1 MKILIVQ
8 TSYLGDVILSTP
20 VIAGVRQAYPSAE
33 IWMMTTPRAADLV
46 IRDPLLAGVITLDKR
61 GRDAGI
67 TGLAR
72 MVKRLRGMAFDM
84 VFSLHRSYRT
94 AIILTLAAI
103 PVRIGFSDARLSFLY
118 HQCRRRNQ
126 ADHDVLRNL
135 AILDDGNFS
144 PVATDLRLHPPSAVA
159 GEKVIA
165 AQPASPYAVL
175 VPGSAWATKRWHSE
189 GYRRTALYLLKLGY
203 QVVLLGSPADIPI
216 NRQVAAG
223 LQVHDLAG
231 QTSVADAMALISG
244 AGLVVC
250 NDSMALHAASA
261 FKVPTVAI
269 FCATTPL
276 FGFGPWKNN
285 AMVVEKEL
293 TCRPCSRHGGHR
305 CPNGTEACMRNIDFD
320 RIVAAIHSVCH
331 LS

>member
-20 VIAGVRQAYPSAE
+20 VIAGVRQAYPAAE
-33 IWMMTTPRAADLV
+33 IWMMTTPAAAGLV
-46 IRDPLLAGVITLDKR
+46 ARDPLLAGVLILAKR
-61 GRDAGI
+61 GKDAGL
-67 TGLAR
+67 TGLVQ
-72 MVKRLRGMAFDM
+72 MVKRLRAMAFDM

-94 AIILTLAAI
+94 AIILTLAGI

-118 HQCRRRNQ
+118 HQRRRRNP

-135 AILDDGNFS
+135 AILDDGNFF
-144 PVATDLRLHPPSAVA
+144 PVVTDLRLYPSSAENGEAVT
-159 GEKVIA
+159 A

-175 VPGSAWATKRWHSE
+175 VPGSAWATKRWHPE
-189 GYRRTALYLLKLGY
+189 GYRRTALYLLEQGY
-203 QVVLLGSPADIPI
+203 QVVLLGGPDDIPV

-231 QTSVADAMALISG
+231 QTSVADAMALIRN

-293 TCRPCSRHGGHR
+293 SCRPCSRHGGHR

-320 RIVAAIHSVCH
+320 RIVAAIHS
-331 LS
+331 LSTLV